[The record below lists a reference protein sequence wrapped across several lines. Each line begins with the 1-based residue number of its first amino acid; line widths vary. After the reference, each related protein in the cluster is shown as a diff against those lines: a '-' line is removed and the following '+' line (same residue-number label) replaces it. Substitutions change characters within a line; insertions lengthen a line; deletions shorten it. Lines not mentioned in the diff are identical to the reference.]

1 MKNNRK
7 DDMYKLLNEFRRILL
22 INRSEVHDL
31 SLNNE

>member
-22 INRSEVHDL
+22 INRSEVHDF